1 MFNDSEYEQMACIA
15 IRNYLKVKLTD
26 EDIKNKYP
34 LALKRLIE
42 NSKNFDKTAM
52 AGVTS
57 MSQGSRSITFEAGVE
72 SMSITNDVK
81 MLLPKPKNFYAW

>member
-1 MFNDSEYEQMACIA
+1 MFTDIEYEQMACIA
-15 IRNYLKVKLTD
+15 IRNYLKVNLSD
-26 EDIKNKYP
+26 EDIKNKYS
-34 LALKRLIE
+34 LALKRLKE
-42 NSKNFDKTAM
+42 NAMNFDKTKM

-81 MLLPKPKNFYAW
+81 MLLPKPKNFYVW